1 MVVEIK
7 SDEVC
12 INVSTVKEVIKN
24 TRPRIFFNPKAIR
37 VNKYQGGGGY
47 KFVKLLVFYVTSR
60 K

>member
-12 INVSTVKEVIKN
+12 SNVSTVKEVIKN

-37 VNKYQGGGGY
+37 VNKYHGGADIN
-47 KFVKLLVFYVTSR
+47 T
-60 K
+60 